1 MKWNMKNTVTAIL
14 LGAALACGGPTA
26 LLPQDM
32 SPFSVSAA
40 GMYEDHLWGNSN
52 YELVRGHMGY
62 GFYIDWSSYVL
73 ISERGIGPGQTRFA
87 VNVIRYN
94 VEQGTVDGS
103 NTYEYIESR
112 QGTYCSIDGGDFR
125 AFDQNKEFGYNQIV
139 IETYKRCM
147 QNLYN

>member
-14 LGAALACGGPTA
+14 LGAALACGVPTV
-26 LLPQDM
+26 LSQQDM

-62 GFYIDWSSYVL
+62 
-73 ISERGIGPGQTRFA
+73 A

-112 QGTYCSIDGGDFR
+112 QGTYCSIDGRDFQ
-125 AFDQNKEFGYNQIV
+125 AFDENKEFGYNQIV

>member
-1 MKWNMKNTVTAIL
+1 
-14 LGAALACGGPTA
+14 
-26 LLPQDM
+26 
-32 SPFSVSAA
+32 
-40 GMYEDHLWGNSN
+40 MYEDHLWGDSN

>member
-14 LGAALACGGPTA
+14 LGAALACGVPTV
-26 LLPQDM
+26 LSQQDM

-87 VNVIRYN
+87 VNVI
-94 VEQGTVDGS
+94 
-103 NTYEYIESR
+103 
-112 QGTYCSIDGGDFR
+112 
-125 AFDQNKEFGYNQIV
+125 
-139 IETYKRCM
+139 
-147 QNLYN
+147 